1 MIVCKELGGK
11 SFATKDEMIKELVD
25 NKASIIAVK
34 KMETKQA
41 DAVVF
46 VAPSTT
52 IKGET
57 IKADS
62 VDLTAINEIKASLV
76 INTTNLMD
84 SHSDVHMK
92 GIWKKSVKEAKNIV
106 LLQEH
111 VMKFDHIIS
120 DNVTASVK
128 EMSWAELG
136 VNYKGTTEALIF
148 DTTISK
154 ARNEFMF
161 MQYAKGYVKNHSV
174 GMKYLQLELA
184 VDSESKW
191 YVEEKEV
198 WDKYINEVANKED
211 AIQQGYF
218 WVVTEAK
225 IIEGS
230 AVVKGSNY
238 VTPVLS
244 ASSKNIEPD
253 LSTQPNEPLKSTQ
266 VNNAIDWQQVVNK
279 F

>member
-11 SFATKDEMIKELVD
+11 SFATKEEMIKELVE
-25 NKASIIAVK
+25 NKSQIISVK

-41 DAVVF
+41 DAVVY
-46 VAPSTT
+46 VTPATT
-52 IKGET
+52 TKGET
-57 IKADS
+57 IKADN
-62 VDLTAINEIKASLV
+62 VDLSSINEIKASLV

-111 VMKFDHIIS
+111 IMKFDHIIS

-128 EMSWAELG
+128 EMAWADLG

-154 ARNEFMF
+154 SRNEFMF

-174 GMKYLQLELA
+174 GMKYVQLELA

-191 YVEEKEV
+191 YSEEKEV
-198 WDKYINEVANKED
+198 WDKYIDEVVNKED

-244 ASSKNIEPD
+244 ASAKNIEPD
-253 LSTQPNEPLKSTQ
+253 KSTQ
-266 VNNAIDWQQVVNK
+266 TNEPTQVTQGKNAIDWQSVINK